1 MNEYQ
6 EYLMEMN
13 KKYEVEMA
21 VASVKYGKE
30 EEDNDEDRDE
40 R

>member
-6 EYLMEMN
+6 EYLMEMQ
-13 KKYEVEMA
+13 KKYAVEEA
-21 VASVKYGKE
+21 VVNYKYGDR
-30 EEDNDEDRDE
+30 EEDEDEDRNE

>member
-6 EYLMEMN
+6 EYLMEMQ
-13 KKYEVEMA
+13 KKYAVEEA
-21 VASVKYGKE
+21 VVNCKYGKE
-30 EEDNDEDRDE
+30 EDKDEDRDE